1 MNDAS
6 MLAVVTMSGE
16 LDISRRAE
24 MRLTFRI
31 DGDPAGVLVDLSAV
45 TYADSS
51 AISELLRFRRE
62 LGLRG
67 LPVALL
73 IDSPQFRRLLE
84 YAGVGDAFAVFEER
98 AAALTYLG
106 ERQK

>member
-1 MNDAS
+1 

-16 LDISRRAE
+16 LDIARRPE
-24 MRLTFRI
+24 IRQSLQVE
-31 DGDPAGVLVDLSAV
+31 GEPAGVLVDMAEVS
-45 TYADSS
+45 YADSS

-73 IDSPQFRRLLE
+73 IKSPQFRRLLE
-84 YAGVGDAFAVFEER
+84 YAGVSDAFALFEER
-98 AAALTYLG
+98 SAALTFLG
-106 ERQK
+106 NNRK